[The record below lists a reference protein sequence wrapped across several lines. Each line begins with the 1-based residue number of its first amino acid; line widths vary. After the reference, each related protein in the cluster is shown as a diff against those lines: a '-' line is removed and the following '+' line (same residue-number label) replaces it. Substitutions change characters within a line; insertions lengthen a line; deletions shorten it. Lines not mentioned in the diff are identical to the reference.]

1 MAINPP
7 LTELPIATAT
17 SGFYTGFNQIVS
29 IGSKIII
36 GLLIVWAAAFP
47 EQAGTVLKGI
57 NGFLNA
63 YFGTW
68 YMYVMAFYLVVCLAL
83 ALWPSTGRILL
94 GAPGDKPEFSRFSW
108 FSMMFGA
115 GIGIGMLTYATA
127 EPMYHFS
134 TNPEVITG
142 TVKGATAE
150 TVRSAYKWSFLHW
163 GFPAWGCYAMTGLAL
178 AFFSY
183 SRGLPLTIRSA
194 LAPLFGKYLSGSVG
208 HLVDIVSVVA
218 TILGVAVTIG
228 YGVSQFA
235 SGIFNISGAAWMM
248 DAKGL
253 PTVSAM
259 LVSLVI
265 VMFAATVSALSGVG
279 KGIKWLSNFNM
290 GLSFFLLTFF
300 LIFGTTMFSLKA
312 LFVGVF
318 DNVAAL
324 PAMMLTIWSDD
335 GTDVGK
341 ALAEWQGTWTIFYW
355 AWWIAFA
362 PFVGLFLA
370 RISRGRTVRE
380 FVLGAVIVPSL
391 MCFIWFAFAGGT
403 AIDLELSGVANKAI
417 IDANLSSQL
426 FATINIMLSSGLAKA
441 MSAIIVVLLL
451 TYLVTSADSAVL
463 IINTIAAA
471 GDASQKA
478 SIHII
483 VWGSA
488 LTGVIGVLLVAGG
501 LSAINTAM
509 MIGAL
514 PFSFVMA
521 LMGVSLI
528 TAVVRDGMRNRAK
541 SAELGIESQTLRKN
555 R

>member
-1 MAINPP
+1 MAIDPP
-7 LTELPIATAT
+7 LTELPIDTAT
-17 SGFYTGFNQIVS
+17 SGFYAGFNQIVS
-29 IGSKIII
+29 IGSKIVI

-47 EQAGTVLKGI
+47 EQAGSVLKSI

-63 YFGTW
+63 HFGTW
-68 YMYVMAFYLVVCLAL
+68 YMYVMTFYLVVSLAL
-83 ALWPSTGRILL
+83 ALWPSTGRIYL
-94 GAPGDKPEFSRFSW
+94 GASGDKPEFSRFSW

-115 GIGIGMLTYATA
+115 GIGIGVLTYATA
-127 EPMYHFS
+127 EPIYHFS
-134 TNPEVITG
+134 TNPDVIAG
-142 TVKGATAE
+142 TMEGAKAE
-150 TVRSAYKWSFLHW
+150 TVRSAFKWAFLHW

-194 LAPLFGKYLSGSVG
+194 LAPLFGKYLSGSLG

-248 DAKGL
+248 DAEGL

-279 KGIKWLSNFNM
+279 KGIKWLSNLNM
-290 GLSFFLLTFF
+290 GLSFFVLTFF
-300 LIFGTTMFSLKA
+300 LIFGATLFSLQA

-318 DNVAAL
+318 DNIVAL
-324 PAMMLTIWSDD
+324 PAMMVTVWSDD
-335 GTDVGK
+335 GTDVGG
-341 ALAEWQGTWTIFYW
+341 ALADWQGNWTVFYW

-370 RISRGRTVRE
+370 RISKGRTVRE
-380 FVLGAVIVPSL
+380 FVLGAAIVPSL

-403 AIDLELSGVANKAI
+403 AIDLELSGVANKTI
-417 IDANLSSQL
+417 IDAGLSSQL
-426 FATINIMLSSGLAKA
+426 FETINIMLSSGLAKA
-441 MSAIIVVLLL
+441 MSFIIVVLLM

-463 IINTIAAA
+463 IINTIAAG

-501 LSAINTAM
+501 LAAINTAM

-528 TAVVRDGMRNRAK
+528 TAIFRDGMRNRAK
-541 SAELGIESQTLRKN
+541 NAELEPAN
-555 R
+555 

>member
-7 LTELPIATAT
+7 LTELPINTAT

-47 EQAGTVLKGI
+47 EQAGSVLKAV

-63 YFGTW
+63 HFGTW

-83 ALWPSTGRILL
+83 ALWPSTGRIRL
-94 GAPGDKPEFSRFSW
+94 GAAGDKPEFSRFSW

-127 EPMYHFS
+127 EPIYHFS

-150 TVRSAYKWSFLHW
+150 AVRSAYKWSFLHW

-194 LAPLFGKYLSGSVG
+194 LAPLFGKLLSGPLG

-235 SGIFNISGAAWMM
+235 SGIFNISGATWMM

-259 LVSLVI
+259 LISLAI
-265 VMFAATVSALSGVG
+265 VMLAATLSALSGVG
-279 KGIKWLSNFNM
+279 KGIKWLSNLNM

-300 LIFGTTMFSLKA
+300 LIFGATLFSLKA

-318 DNVAAL
+318 DNVIAL

-341 ALAEWQGTWTIFYW
+341 ALAGWQGTWTIFYW

-370 RISRGRTVRE
+370 RISKGRTVRE

-403 AIDLELSGVANKAI
+403 AINLELSGVANKAI
-417 IDANLSSQL
+417 IDAGLSSQL

-501 LSAINTAM
+501 LTAINTAM

-541 SAELGIESQTLRKN
+541 SAELEPAK
-555 R
+555 

>member
-1 MAINPP
+1 MVLNPP
-7 LTELPIATAT
+7 LTKLPIETAT
-17 SGFYTGFNQIVS
+17 SGFYAGFNQIVS

-47 EQAGTVLKGI
+47 EQAGIMLKGI

-63 YFGTW
+63 HFGTW
-68 YMYVMAFYLVVCLAL
+68 YMYVMAFYLAVCLAL
-83 ALWPSTGRILL
+83 ALWPSTGRIRL
-94 GAPGDKPEFSRFSW
+94 GADEDKPEFSRFSW

-115 GIGIGMLTYATA
+115 GIGIGVLTYSTA
-127 EPMYHFS
+127 EPIYHFS
-134 TNPEVITG
+134 TNPDVIAG
-142 TVKGATAE
+142 TVEGATAE
-150 TVRSAYKWSFLHW
+150 AVRSAFKWSFLHW

-194 LAPLFGKYLSGSVG
+194 LAPLFGKLLSGPLG

-218 TILGVAVTIG
+218 IILGVAVTIG

-235 SGIFNISGAAWMM
+235 SGMFNISGAAWMM
-248 DAKGL
+248 DAEGL

-259 LVSLVI
+259 LISLAI

-279 KGIKWLSNFNM
+279 KGIKWLSNLNM

-300 LIFGTTMFSLKA
+300 LIFGATLFSLKA
-312 LFVGVF
+312 LFVGLF
-318 DNVAAL
+318 DNIVAL
-324 PAMMLTIWSDD
+324 PLMMVTVWSDD

-341 ALAEWQGTWTIFYW
+341 TLAGWQGDWTVFYW

-370 RISRGRTVRE
+370 RISKGRTLRE
-380 FVLGAVIVPSL
+380 FVLGAAIVPSL
-391 MCFIWFAFAGGT
+391 MCFIWFAFVGGT
-403 AIDLELSGVANKAI
+403 AIDLELSGVANKTI
-417 IDANLSSQL
+417 TDAGLSSQL
-426 FATINIMLSSGLAKA
+426 FTTINIMLSSGLAKA

-501 LSAINTAM
+501 LAAINTAM

-528 TAVVRDGMRNRAK
+528 TALIRDGMRNREK
-541 SAELGIESQTLRKN
+541 SVELEPAE
-555 R
+555 